1 MMISLKHLDV
11 LAYDTDKFPFMKL
24 VEETVGFDLE
34 RLHELQ
40 DYPMFS
46 RELDQSTDFHRK
58 FYSNFNNSLNDI
70 YLEFLKNVIY
80 PYIQDDLVYQRIP
93 TFRVGFPNNVW
104 VGEYHR
110 DSWYGHPNEELN
122 FLVPFTDMYG
132 SKSLYVESESSKGDF
147 KPQTVNY
154 GQILHFNHTECTHG
168 NEINQEGTTH
178 VSFDFRVIPY
188 HLYNDNLGGK
198 SINTGMEFKI
208 GSYFDLMRFSN

>member
-1 MMISLKHLDV
+1 MAAIKHLDIIS
-11 LAYDTDKFPFMKL
+11 YDTDRFPFSDI
-24 VEETVGFDLE
+24 VEKILGFPLE
-34 RLHELQ
+34 RLHELEK
-40 DYPMFS
+40 YSLFS
-46 RELDQSTDFHRK
+46 REKDQSTFFHRK
-58 FYSNFNNSLNDI
+58 FYDAFDINMKDI
-70 YLEFLKNVIY
+70 YLDLLKSVVY
-80 PYIQDDLVYQRIP
+80 PYIGDDLVYQKVP
-93 TFRVGFPNNVW
+93 TFRVGFPDNVW

-110 DSWYGHPNEELN
+110 DSWYGHPHEELN

-154 GQILHFNHTECTHG
+154 GQILHFNHTQCTHG

-188 HLYNDNLGGK
+188 HLYNNNLGGK

>member
-1 MMISLKHLDV
+1 MAAIKHLDIIN
-11 LAYDTDKFPFMKL
+11 YQTDKFSFNSLLEEILGDKL
-24 VEETVGFDLE
+24 EN
-34 RLHELQ
+34 LHEFQ
-40 DYPMFS
+40 DYSLFS
-46 RELDQSTDFHRK
+46 RENDQSTVFHRK
-58 FYSNFNNSLNDI
+58 FYDAFNNSLRGI
-70 YLEFLKNVIY
+70 YLEFLKSVIY
-80 PYIQDDLVYQRIP
+80 PYVGDDLVYQKVP

-110 DSWYGHPNEELN
+110 DSWYGHPHEELN
-122 FLVPFTDMYG
+122 FLVPCTDMFG

-147 KPQTVNY
+147 KPQNVKY

-188 HLYNDNLGGK
+188 RHYRDDLGGK

-208 GSYFDLMRFSN
+208 GSYFDLMRF